1 MESSFG
7 KIQATFVVPLISN
20 HLVTGLVCFLLRLF
34 AYVLL
39 LCLENH
45 SRMEQPK
52 NIDMKSFRLIISVFV
67 LAITMISEQQSHWR
81 NKTQAEKS
89 LRYLPTITRMTS
101 ESASFLMPP
110 MERGIECEWP
120 SSNDNSRSYCSL
132 WQLRRCV
139 MNRWRQDVKRWGGSF
154 GSSGIDGWEAVLG

>member
-110 MERGIECEWP
+110 MERGIECE
-120 SSNDNSRSYCSL
+120 
-132 WQLRRCV
+132 
-139 MNRWRQDVKRWGGSF
+139 
-154 GSSGIDGWEAVLG
+154 